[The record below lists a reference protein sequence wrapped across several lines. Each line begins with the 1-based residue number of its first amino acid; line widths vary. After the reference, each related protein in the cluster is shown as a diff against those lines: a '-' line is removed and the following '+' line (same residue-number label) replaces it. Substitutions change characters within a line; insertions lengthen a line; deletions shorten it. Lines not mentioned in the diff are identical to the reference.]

1 VDFMNSMDTS
11 KIVGTTANQVPKE
24 RIFSSIIQQLYRS
37 SATGIIA
44 NAILSIVLV
53 WSLWDNIPQF
63 IAIIWLGANLVM
75 NFLRLLI
82 TIYVLKRDVINER
95 NWKRWATTHL
105 VVTGTTSSL
114 WGLAALLFY
123 IEGRIEFQVF
133 FAMIVVG
140 MASAALPMI
149 AIYFPSYVAYFLPS
163 IVPLMG
169 VFIAEGDKLHVRM
182 AILVGIYI
190 FTMLTTARLYY
201 SRIIE
206 STSARLQLDL
216 LAHVDALTGVANRR
230 AYDKLLDKE
239 WRRMK
244 RTRQPLSLLI
254 IDVDFFK
261 EYNDAFGHQ
270 AGDDC
275 LIQIA
280 RTIEDVFRRSGDFV
294 ARLGGEEFVA
304 LVPVTE
310 SDAVAELAEQARQA
324 VFRLRI
330 PHPNPDHDYVTI
342 SIGLSTTLPNE
353 ILNASALYESADKA
367 LYAAK
372 DEGRNRVCI
381 DTLKSNY
388 IMTPQPKAQLLRNK

>member
-1 VDFMNSMDTS
+1 
-11 KIVGTTANQVPKE
+11 
-24 RIFSSIIQQLYRS
+24 
-37 SATGIIA
+37 
-44 NAILSIVLV
+44 
-53 WSLWDNIPQF
+53 
-63 IAIIWLGANLVM
+63 
-75 NFLRLLI
+75 
-82 TIYVLKRDVINER
+82 
-95 NWKRWATTHL
+95 
-105 VVTGTTSSL
+105 
-114 WGLAALLFY
+114 
-123 IEGRIEFQVF
+123 
-133 FAMIVVG
+133 
-140 MASAALPMI
+140 
-149 AIYFPSYVAYFLPS
+149 
-163 IVPLMG
+163 
-169 VFIAEGDKLHVRM
+169 
-182 AILVGIYI
+182 
-190 FTMLTTARLYY
+190 
-201 SRIIE
+201 
-206 STSARLQLDL
+206 
-216 LAHVDALTGVANRR
+216 
-230 AYDKLLDKE
+230 
-239 WRRMK
+239 MK